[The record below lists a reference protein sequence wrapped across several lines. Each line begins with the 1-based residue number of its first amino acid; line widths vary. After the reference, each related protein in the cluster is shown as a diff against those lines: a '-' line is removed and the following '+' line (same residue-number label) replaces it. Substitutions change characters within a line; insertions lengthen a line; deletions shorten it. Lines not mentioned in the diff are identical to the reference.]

1 MNHPTPLIAVP
12 LDLSKLVEFLHQ
24 ITQQTESHYRV
35 QLDRYH
41 NASDERQPDLWPD
54 TDPPFESSCALAEH
68 HNTRAVV
75 RQICAV
81 LRRTT

>member
-1 MNHPTPLIAVP
+1 MNHPTPPLIAVP
-12 LDLSKLVEFLHQ
+12 LDLSDEAAAKLVEFLRQ

-54 TDPPFESSCALAEH
+54 TDPPF
-68 HNTRAVV
+68 
-75 RQICAV
+75 
-81 LRRTT
+81 